1 MYEIV
6 NQTPKDVVITYIVF
20 MAACFVTYPII
31 RLITTAAEKG
41 LNKWR

>member
-6 NQTPKDVVITYIVF
+6 SQSPKEVIVTYIVF
-20 MAACFVTYPII
+20 LAACFVTYPII

-41 LNKWR
+41 LSKWR

>member
-6 NQTPKDVVITYIVF
+6 GQSPKTIILIYIMF
-20 MAACFVTYPII
+20 MAACFVTYPLI